1 MAQHVGHQG
10 SKRECNVEV
19 QELLS
24 TRPVTQLSETIVIDD
39 DDDADVY
46 STPPDVS
53 SAVDKPSETR
63 SENTKLMDK
72 ERKVD
77 VQVTSQEDKNNVS
90 GFSIL

>member
-24 TRPVTQLSETIVIDD
+24 TGRPVTQLSETIVIDD

-53 SAVDKPSETR
+53 SAVDKT

-72 ERKVD
+72 EHKVD
-77 VQVTSQEDKNNVS
+77 VQVINQEDKNNVS